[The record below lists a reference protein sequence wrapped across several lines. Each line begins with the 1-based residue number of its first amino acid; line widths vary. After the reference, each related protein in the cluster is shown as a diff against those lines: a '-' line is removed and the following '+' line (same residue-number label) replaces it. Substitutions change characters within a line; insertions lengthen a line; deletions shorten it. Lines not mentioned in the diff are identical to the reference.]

1 MPNKDTFGR
10 IPVTVVQIDQD
21 LCCLKWKDTNACG
34 TCHTTESIECYNTFA
49 TCQIT
54 EDYDLLDPLT
64 LSFAKPQSDLPDEVY
79 IIPSVIG
86 VSTSPGRI
94 NVGGREGKDKPLGRR
109 AEVTITFKDHPHSDN
124 FTDPYLSNRSYD
136 PLTRGTFWGKWLKRN
151 PFYQGR
157 ALRLYEGYYGQTLA
171 EMRVRHY
178 VIDRITP
185 PDSKGNVTLK
195 AQDIF
200 NLADDKKAQA
210 PTLSTGRLLADISS
224 SATSFTVTGGSESD
238 YNSYPTN
245 IVKIGDELIRYTT
258 ITDSAGDLIFSGL
271 TRGSDNTEATD
282 HDIDDT
288 VQACLE
294 YVTERPDHV
303 AYDLLTNYGN
313 VLPSQIDLTGW
324 NAEAD
329 IWLLSYE
336 VTRIISEPTGVT
348 TLLGSLC
355 EQALM
360 YIWWDEYASLVRLG
374 VIRPPK
380 GLVPLYTEE
389 GNFLQNS
396 IKVKE
401 RDELRATEIWISYIP
416 INPLNIKD
424 SKDFKRTN
432 ALIDPVAESTFA
444 YGERKVYSVLAS
456 WLQSSA
462 MVGQLTA
469 RLLSRYVAPA
479 LFITF
484 SLDSKD
490 NDLLMGDVFDVSY
503 SGFVDETGENE
514 IIRYQVISS
523 HEIDSSVVQ
532 YEAQKFDYV
541 VDTNIGYWMV
551 NTAPDYSIA
560 TDFERENGCFWGD
573 SAGLMPGGDLGYEYI

>member
-1 MPNKDTFGR
+1 MPSKEDFGR
-10 IPVTVVQIDQD
+10 IPVTIVQIDQD

-34 TCHTTESIECYNTFA
+34 TCNTLESTECYNTFA
-49 TCQIT
+49 TCQIV

-79 IIPSVIG
+79 IIPSVVG

-109 AEVTITFKDHPHSDN
+109 AEVTISFKDHPHSDN
-124 FTDPYLSNRSYD
+124 FTDPYLSSRTYD
-136 PLTRGTFWGKWLKRN
+136 PLELGTFWGKWLKRN

-210 PTLSTGRLLADISS
+210 PTLSTGRLQADILSS
-224 SATSFTVTGGSESD
+224 DTSFIVIGDTKAQYD
-238 YNSYPTN
+238 SYPTN
-245 IVKIGDELIRYTT
+245 IIKIGDELIRYTT
-258 ITDSAGDLIFSGL
+258 ITDIDGTLTFSGL

-282 HDIDDT
+282 HDVDDT

-294 YVTERPDHV
+294 YVSERPDDV
-303 AYDLLTNYGN
+303 AYDLLTTYGN
-313 VLPSQIDLTGW
+313 VPTAQIDLAGW
-324 NAEAD
+324 TAEAD
-329 IWLLSYE
+329 VWLNTYE

-348 TLLGSLC
+348 TLLGGLS

-360 YIWWDEYASLVRLG
+360 YLWWDEYANLVRLR
-374 VIRPPK
+374 VIRPPL
-380 GLVPLYTEE
+380 GDVPLYTEE

-396 IKVKE
+396 ISVQE
-401 RDELRATEIWISYIP
+401 QDDLRATEIWISYIP
-416 INPLNIKD
+416 INPLKT
-424 SKDFKRTN
+424 KEQQDFKRTN

-469 RLLSRYVAPA
+469 RLLSRYISSP
-479 LFITF
+479 LFIKF
-484 SLDSKD
+484 SLDAKD
-490 NDLLMGDVFDVSY
+490 NDLLMGDVFDISY
-503 SGFVDETGENE
+503 SGFVDDTGAKE
-514 IIRYQVISS
+514 IVRYQVISS
-523 HEIDSSVVQ
+523 HEMDSSVVQ
-532 YEAQKFDYV
+532 YEAQKFDYG
-541 VDTNIGYWMV
+541 TSTRIGYWMV
-551 NTAPDYSIA
+551 DSAPAYSAA
-560 TDFERENGCFWGD
+560 TEAERETGCFWGESD
-573 SAGLMPGGDLGYEYI
+573 GTMPGGDSGYEYI